1 MHLRYW
7 RKKLHWRDRRGKRL
21 GYDRYV
27 KALMLVVL
35 RDERSL
41 RRPQRSPVHARF
53 HLRRIHVGVELRFR
67 VEGVGLNVS
76 VDLFKRSER

>member
-7 RKKLHWRDRRGKRL
+7 RKKLHGRDRGGKRL
-21 GYDRYV
+21 RHDRYV
-27 KALMLVVL
+27 EALMLVVL
-35 RDERSL
+35 RDERGL
-41 RRPQRSPVHARF
+41 RCAHRSPVHARV
-53 HLRRIHVGVELRFR
+53 HLRRIHVGVELQFR